1 MTLEELKSLQPG
13 DVVVIT
19 KIDENLN
26 NGTTSKDYDTFEFI
40 KKNILYL
47 NEDCKD
53 ILLEDLIRIDFNN
66 LYPNIILGLYN
77 EGLIDTKWKSD
88 MEQLKSFLENVDELK
103 RKAKEFIG
111 KPYDDLQDSILKS
124 YKTGRI
130 HANGLYAKI
139 KSPLVAEYLHLVYT
153 DIIEKYKD
161 DIVYID
167 VDMIICKKDIDISN
181 IPAKSEMSKVDYFYI
196 ENLKK
201 YIIFANGQLET
212 KGHSKFTKGD
222 LLQLVK
228 SEIRQR
234 RLNKIGI

>member
-1 MTLEELKSLQPG
+1 MKLLKEYIDLLPEDLEFDGYKF
-13 DVVVIT
+13 VC
-19 KIDENLN
+19 
-26 NGTTSKDYDTFEFI
+26 
-40 KKNILYL
+40 KNIIYL
-47 NEDCKD
+47 NEDCRD
-53 ILLEDLIRIDFNN
+53 ILLEDLIRIDFYN

-77 EGLIDTKWKSD
+77 EGLIDTKWESD
-88 MEQLKSFLENVDELK
+88 IKQLKSFLENIEELK
-103 RKAKEFIG
+103 KKSLS
-111 KPYDDLQDSILKS
+111 PYPEDPLS
-124 YKTGRI
+124 YKAGRI

-153 DIIEKYKD
+153 DIIEKYAD

-181 IPAKSEMSKVDYFYI
+181 IPAKYEMYKVEYFYI

-201 YIIFANGQLET
+201 YIIFADGQLET
-212 KGHSKFTKGD
+212 KGRSKFDKED
-222 LLQLVK
+222 LLQLIK

>member
-1 MTLEELKSLQPG
+1 MKLLKQY
-13 DVVVIT
+13 
-19 KIDENLN
+19 IDQLP
-26 NGTTSKDYDTFEFI
+26 TDLKFDTFEFI
-40 KKNILYL
+40 KKNIHYL

-77 EGLIDTKWKSD
+77 EGLIDTKWESD
-88 MEQLKSFLENVDELK
+88 IKQLKSFLENVDELK
-103 RKAKEFIG
+103 KKTKEFIG
-111 KPYDDLQDSILKS
+111 KPYDDLQNSILGS
-124 YKTGRI
+124 YKAGRI

-139 KSPLVAEYLHLVYT
+139 KSPLVVEYLDLIYT
-153 DIIEKYKD
+153 DIIEKYAD

-181 IPAKSEMSKVDYFYI
+181 IPAKSEISKVEYFYI
-196 ENLKK
+196 ENKK
-201 YIIFANGQLET
+201 RYILFYNGQLET
-212 KGHSKFTKGD
+212 KGRSKFNKED

-228 SEIRQR
+228 SEIRTR

>member
-1 MTLEELKSLQPG
+1 MKLIKEYIDKLPKDLKF
-13 DVVVIT
+13 
-19 KIDENLN
+19 
-26 NGTTSKDYDTFEFI
+26 DTFEFI

-53 ILLEDLIRIDFNN
+53 ILLEGLIRIDFNN

-77 EGLIDTKWKSD
+77 EGLIDTKWKND
-88 MEQLKSFLENVDELK
+88 IKQLESFLENIDELK
-103 RKAKEFIG
+103 KKSLS
-111 KPYDDLQDSILKS
+111 PYPEDPLS
-124 YKTGRI
+124 YKLGRI
-130 HANGLYAKI
+130 HANELYGKI
-139 KSPLVAEYLHLVYT
+139 KSSLVVEYLHLIYT

-181 IPAKSEMSKVDYFYI
+181 IPAKSEMSKLEYFYI
-196 ENLKK
+196 ENKK
-201 YIIFANGQLET
+201 RYILFYNGQLET

-228 SEIRQR
+228 SEIRTR

>member
-1 MTLEELKSLQPG
+1 MKLLKQY
-13 DVVVIT
+13 
-19 KIDENLN
+19 IDQLP
-26 NGTTSKDYDTFEFI
+26 TDLKFDTFEFI
-40 KKNILYL
+40 KKNIHYL

-53 ILLEDLIRIDFNN
+53 ILLEDLVRIDFYN

-77 EGLIDTKWKSD
+77 EGLIDTKWESD
-88 MEQLKSFLENVDELK
+88 IKQLKSFLENVDELK
-103 RKAKEFIG
+103 RKTKEFIG
-111 KPYDDLQDSILKS
+111 KPYDDLQNSILGS
-124 YKTGRI
+124 YKAGRI

-139 KSPLVAEYLHLVYT
+139 KSPLVVEYLHLIYT
-153 DIIEKYKD
+153 DIIEKYAD

-181 IPAKSEMSKVDYFYI
+181 IPAKSEMSKVEYFYI
-196 ENLKK
+196 ENKK
-201 YIIFANGQLET
+201 RYILFYNGQLET
-212 KGHSKFTKGD
+212 KGRSKFNKED

>member
-1 MTLEELKSLQPG
+1 MKLIKEYIDKLPKDLKF
-13 DVVVIT
+13 
-19 KIDENLN
+19 
-26 NGTTSKDYDTFEFI
+26 DTFEFI

-53 ILLEDLIRIDFNN
+53 ILLEGLIRIDFNN

-77 EGLIDTKWKSD
+77 EGLIDTKWKND
-88 MEQLKSFLENVDELK
+88 IKQLESFLENIDELK
-103 RKAKEFIG
+103 KKSLS
-111 KPYDDLQDSILKS
+111 PYPEDPLS
-124 YKTGRI
+124 YKLGRI
-130 HANGLYAKI
+130 HANELYGKI
-139 KSPLVAEYLHLVYT
+139 KSSLVVEYLHLIYT

-181 IPAKSEMSKVDYFYI
+181 IPAKSEMSKLEYFYI
-196 ENLKK
+196 ENKK
-201 YIIFANGQLET
+201 RYILFYNGQLET

-228 SEIRQR
+228 SEIRTR
-234 RLNKIGI
+234 RLNKLGI

>member
-1 MTLEELKSLQPG
+1 MKLLKG
-13 DVVVIT
+13 Y
-19 KIDENLN
+19 IDQLP
-26 NGTTSKDYDTFEFI
+26 KDLKFDTFEFI

-181 IPAKSEMSKVDYFYI
+181 IPAKSEISKLEYFYI
-196 ENLKK
+196 ESIKK
-201 YIIFANGQLET
+201 YILFYNGQLET
-212 KGHSKFTKGD
+212 KGHSKFTNKD
-222 LLQLVK
+222 LLKLIK
-228 SEIRQR
+228 SEIRTR